1 MAVEGLPGWL
11 KPVNRL
17 VKVLHKLGLRPGTI
31 HLLSVP
37 GRSSGQL
44 RTTPVSPLTV
54 DGRRYVLSPAP
65 QSDWV
70 RNASAAGWGV
80 LTQGRRKQK
89 VRLEPLPDVRDR
101 EKVLRAFPIEVP
113 HGVQFFLKLGA
124 VTGPTPDE
132 FAAAAPRSVVFE
144 VIPV

>member
-1 MAVEGLPGWL
+1 MAVQGLPGWL

-17 VKVLHKLGLRPGTI
+17 VKVLHKLGMRPGTI

-37 GRSSGQL
+37 GRSTGRL

-65 QSDWV
+65 ESDWV

-80 LTQGRRKQK
+80 LIQGRNRQK
-89 VRLEPLPDVRDR
+89 VRLEPLEDVRDR
-101 EKVLRAFPIEVP
+101 EKVLRAFPAEVP
-113 HGVQFFLKLGA
+113 HGVPFFLRIGA
-124 VTGPTPDE
+124 VTGATPDE

-144 VIPV
+144 VVAI

>member
-11 KPVNRL
+11 QPVNRL
-17 VKVLHKLGLRPGTI
+17 VKVLHKLGMRPGTI

-37 GRSSGQL
+37 GRSTGRL

-65 QSDWV
+65 EADWV

-80 LTQGRRKQK
+80 LIQGRSRQK
-89 VRLEPLPDVRDR
+89 VRLEPLEDVRDR
-101 EKVLRAFPIEVP
+101 EKVLRAFPVEVP
-113 HGVQFFLKLGA
+113 HGVPFFLRIGA

-144 VIPV
+144 VVAV